1 MNIEFNLILTIIS
14 VAAAVYF
21 AFKSD
26 SRDNDDDVSRRAQEG
41 AILSQKL
48 DSIREDTQEMR
59 KEIVDVRGKVNAL
72 SERLILVEHDTKSA
86 HERINHFEG
95 EEAQKKSRKRWL

>member
-14 VAAAVYF
+14 VVAAVYF

-26 SRDNDDDVSRRAQEG
+26 SRANDDDVSRRAQEG

-48 DSIREDTQEMR
+48 DSIREDTQEIR